1 MEMEHVEVC
10 RGRQQPKRV
19 RWLVL
24 LCLFAGVTL
33 LVLLWQSPVVHAALP
48 KGWVPT
54 EALDA
59 PFIDQREKYPTGC
72 AGRWSRRGRKMNTG
86 HAVPC
91 PDAKGVCGAL
101 DFLL

>member
-1 MEMEHVEVC
+1 MEVC

-48 KGWVPT
+48 KGWVTHRGTRCP
-54 EALDA
+54 LYR
-59 PFIDQREKYPTGC
+59 P
-72 AGRWSRRGRKMNTG
+72 AGKIPHR
-86 HAVPC
+86 
-91 PDAKGVCGAL
+91 L
-101 DFLL
+101 

>member
-33 LVLLWQSPVVHAALP
+33 LVLLWQSPVVHAALQ
-48 KGWVPT
+48 KGWVAPT

-72 AGRWSRRGRKMNTG
+72 ESVT
-86 HAVPC
+86 AVM
-91 PDAKGVCGAL
+91 AL
-101 DFLL
+101 